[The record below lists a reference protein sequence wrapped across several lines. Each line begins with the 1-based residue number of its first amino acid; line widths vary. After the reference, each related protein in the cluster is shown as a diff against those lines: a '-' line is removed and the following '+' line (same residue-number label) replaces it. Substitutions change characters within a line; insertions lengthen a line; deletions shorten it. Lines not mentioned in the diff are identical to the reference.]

1 MLQTNHIF
9 IDENYYHSFFIKKK
23 QQKNNYY
30 HQSTEVLTGIDL
42 IDFYLF

>member
-23 QQKNNYY
+23 KQKNNYY
-30 HQSTEVLTGIDL
+30 HQSTEVLTGIDFR
-42 IDFYLF
+42 DHYLS